1 MKSDSQ
7 IQQAVIRE
15 LKWDTRVDE
24 TDVGVEVDEG
34 VVTLT
39 GTVETYVKRTAAQEA
54 AHRVAGVL
62 DVANDIH
69 VRVPG
74 ALGRTDTEIAQAV
87 RRALEWHTE
96 VPHER
101 IQTTVAD
108 AWVSLKGTVDH
119 WHERENAELAVRHLT
134 GVHGVVNQIK
144 VVPPTVAP
152 AVVRGEIEQALE
164 RRAERE
170 AKHISVAVEDGTV
183 TLSGTV
189 HSWPERR
196 AVLGAARFT
205 RGVRDVVDRLRIAPD
220 V

>member
-1 MKSDSQ
+1 MKSDSE

-15 LKWDTRVDE
+15 LNWDTRVDE
-24 TDVGVEVDEG
+24 TDVGVEVDKG
-34 VVTLT
+34 IVTLT
-39 GTVETYVKRTAAQEA
+39 GTVDSNLKRTAAQEA

-62 DVANDIH
+62 DVANDVKVH
-69 VRVPG
+69 YRG
-74 ALGRTDTEIAQAV
+74 LQGRTDTEIAEAV

-96 VPHER
+96 VPHQR
-101 IQTTVAD
+101 IQTTVTD
-108 AWVSLKGTVDH
+108 GWVSLKGTVDH
-119 WHERENAELAVRHLT
+119 WHERENAELAIRHLS

-144 VVPPTVAP
+144 IAPPTVAS
-152 AVVRGEIEQALE
+152 AVVRGEIEEALE

-170 AKHISVAVEDGTV
+170 AKQINVAVEDGMV
-183 TLSGTV
+183 ILSGTV
-189 HSWPERR
+189 HSWPEKR